1 MKRTDVDGGNVGEP
15 AGTEPAAGTQVAPKS
30 TVTLRVFSG
39 DGNPVDMPD
48 VRGERFEQAQAT
60 LAGEGFSNIRLRQE
74 STNDPS
80 ELGRVLD
87 QSPSPG
93 RSVSADDQIT
103 LTVGTPSGSA
113 GGN

>member
-1 MKRTDVDGGNVGEP
+1 M
-15 AGTEPAAGTQVAPKS
+15 
-30 TVTLRVFSG
+30 RVFSG
-39 DGNPVDMPD
+39 DSNSVDMPD

-60 LAGEGFSNIRLRQE
+60 LASEGFSNIRLRQE

-93 RSVSADDQIT
+93 RSVSTDDQIT
-103 LTVGTPSGSA
+103 LTVGTPSGS
-113 GGN
+113 GSSSSETPSN